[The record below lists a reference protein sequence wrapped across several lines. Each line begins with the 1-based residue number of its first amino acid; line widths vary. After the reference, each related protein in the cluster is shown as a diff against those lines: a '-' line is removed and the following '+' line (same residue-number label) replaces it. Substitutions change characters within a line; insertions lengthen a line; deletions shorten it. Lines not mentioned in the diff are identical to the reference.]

1 MAYTHH
7 RTCYTRVRKPCTAGA
22 GAGGGYYKGFR
33 LNSRRFSVHRLRAKF
48 FHLFRLLSR
57 LKALYFRAVRALMKR
72 SITGGKVG
80 GRNLG
85 ITREINYALYG
96 NNGGGERCV
105 CPCVPSK
112 LTTWISPQGE
122 KNTPSSSLRGRRDAG
137 GEDLGE
143 GSGLASMKI
152 QKIIVRTTYS

>member
-1 MAYTHH
+1 MAMAYTHH

-22 GAGGGYYKGFR
+22 GAGGG
-33 LNSRRFSVHRLRAKF
+33 
-48 FHLFRLLSR
+48 LLSR

-96 NNGGGERCV
+96 NNGGGEVRLKSSFSRSNSFYAEAIADCLDFIHRN
-105 CPCVPSK
+105 S
-112 LTTWISPQGE
+112 LSMEE
-122 KNTPSSSLRGRRDAG
+122 KPVLIRQN
-137 GEDLGE
+137 
-143 GSGLASMKI
+143 
-152 QKIIVRTTYS
+152 

>member
-1 MAYTHH
+1 MAMGYTHH
-7 RTCYTRVRKPCTAGA
+7 RTCYTRVRKPCIA

-96 NNGGGERCV
+96 NNGGGEVRLKSSFSRSNSFYAEAIADCLDFIHRN
-105 CPCVPSK
+105 S
-112 LTTWISPQGE
+112 LSMEE
-122 KNTPSSSLRGRRDAG
+122 KPVLIRQN
-137 GEDLGE
+137 
-143 GSGLASMKI
+143 
-152 QKIIVRTTYS
+152 